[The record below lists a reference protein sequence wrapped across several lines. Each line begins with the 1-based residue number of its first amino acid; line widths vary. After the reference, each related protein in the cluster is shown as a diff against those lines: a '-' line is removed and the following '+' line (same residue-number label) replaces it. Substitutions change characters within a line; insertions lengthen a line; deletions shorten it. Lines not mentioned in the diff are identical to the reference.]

1 MTDTNHQNTSES
13 STPESRQR
21 VTDGLAVGSGIT
33 VAVMSLFQDVLG
45 QERYIDLIRHQW
57 VTGYFSVPIALLL
70 LVGSIWRLA
79 RLYR

>member
-1 MTDTNHQNTSES
+1 MTDTDRPSISNS
-13 STPESRQR
+13 SIL
-21 VTDGLAVGSGIT
+21 TDGVAIGSGIT

-45 QERYIDLIRHQW
+45 QERYIDLIRNHW
-57 VTGYFSVPIALLL
+57 VTGYFSVPLALLL